1 MKETDIEQFKQELLR
16 LKSELQDQEAFKG
29 SGDPVE
35 LDQAR
40 VGRLSRMDAMQ
51 AQQMSLEGARR
62 RKHQLLII
70 EGAFRRIEIGEYG
83 YCVVCGDEIDIRRL
97 SIDPANTRCVK
108 CAEK

>member
-1 MKETDIEQFKQELLR
+1 
-16 LKSELQDQEAFKG
+16 
-29 SGDPVE
+29 
-35 LDQAR
+35 
-40 VGRLSRMDAMQ
+40 MDVMQ
-51 AQQMSLEGARR
+51 AQQMALEGARR